1 MFRRPIAFLKRDFLM
16 AVSYRL
22 SFAMQMAGMLVSV
35 LVFFF
40 ISKLF
45 GAAAKP
51 MLKEY
56 GGDYFSFV
64 LVGIAF
70 SGYLGVGLS
79 SFSQSISKEQ
89 SLGTLEAMLVTPTR
103 LATMV
108 LSMSLW
114 SFALTSLN
122 VILYLLIGALVFG
135 VNLHHINL
143 QAAVVAQAL
152 TIVCFASLGI
162 ISASFIMVLKR
173 GDPVNWIFGGISSLV
188 GGVYYPVQ
196 VLPKPLLAVSYLLPI
211 TYALRAIRLSVL
223 QGYGFHA
230 LRFELGM
237 LALFTALYL
246 PLSILAFRYAVN
258 RAKMDGSLTHY

>member
-1 MFRRPIAFLKRDFLM
+1 M
-16 AVSYRL
+16 
-22 SFAMQMAGMLVSV
+22 SV
-35 LVFFF
+35 LAFFF

-45 GAAAKP
+45 GDAARP
-51 MLKEY
+51 MLSEY

-79 SFSQSISKEQ
+79 SFSQSISREQ

-108 LSMSLW
+108 LSMSIW
-114 SFALTSLN
+114 SFVLTSFN
-122 VILYLLIGALVFG
+122 VVLYLAIGWLAFG
-135 VNLHHINL
+135 VSLDRMNLP
-143 QAAVVAQAL
+143 AAAIAQVL

-173 GDPVNWIFGGISSLV
+173 GDPINWIFGGVSALV

-196 VLPKPLLAVSYLLPI
+196 VLPKALVWVSYVLPI

-223 QGYGFHA
+223 QGYGVHQ
-230 LRFELGM
+230 LRVELGM

-246 PLSILAFRYAVN
+246 PLSIVAFRYAVS
-258 RAKMDGSLTHY
+258 RAKADGSLTHY

>member
-1 MFRRPIAFLKRDFLM
+1 MLRRPLAFLKRDFLM

-22 SFAMQMAGMLVSV
+22 SFVMQMAGMLVSI

-40 ISKLF
+40 VSKLF
-45 GAAAKP
+45 GDAAKP

-79 SFSQSISKEQ
+79 SFSQSISREQ
-89 SLGTLEAMLVTPTR
+89 SLGTLEAILVTPTE

-122 VILYLLIGALVFG
+122 VVLYLLMGSLIFG
-135 VNLHHINL
+135 VNLQHMNIPC
-143 QAAVVAQAL
+143 AMAAQAL

-162 ISASFIMVLKR
+162 ISAAFIMVLKR
-173 GDPVNWIFGGISSLV
+173 GDPISWIFGGISALV
-188 GGVYYPVQ
+188 GGIYYPIQ
-196 VLPKPLLAVSYLLPI
+196 VLPKSLMVVSYFLPI

-230 LRFELGM
+230 LRMELGM
-237 LALFTALYL
+237 LALFTAVYL
-246 PLSILAFRYAVN
+246 PLSVMAFRYAVR
-258 RAKMDGSLTHY
+258 RAKTDGSLTHY